1 MVDIDTEFLYTKL
14 LLRTY
19 QIIGEQ
25 RVRIAQL
32 EEVLNKD
39 KKQEKSNARK
49 S

>member
-19 QIIGEQ
+19 QIIREK

>member
-32 EEVLNKD
+32 EEVLNKN
-39 KKQEKSNARK
+39 KKPAKTNEGNH
-49 S
+49 